1 MPSAIA
7 IDCEMV
13 LTSLRGTLHE
23 EVARVAFIDEDTK
36 ILLDEYIKPRGQ
48 VIDYRSS
55 ITGILPRHIECA
67 PTLSSLRDRMKSL
80 IKNKLIVGHSVR
92 RDLECLDIKFKE
104 NAIRDTSELPIFL
117 RRNGGSKKLRE
128 LAREHLDVDIQQG
141 THCPK
146 EDALCAMALFLLKWN
161 LPGPA
166 PRSVFALQNRH
177 RNRGCNLHHGERFS
191 DDGNG
196 GRQAIEFYE
205 ELISDESDEYYE
217 KMYEKREM
225 EQREMELNEAD
236 ILDELEERNEK
247 KYGPLYAPF
256 GFYMNENG
264 NYAQIDILK
273 MSFRPEYRA
282 MIDANLK
289 RMEMDWK
296 FRTGIYKNWGIK

>member
-23 EVARVAFIDEDTK
+23 EVARVAFIDEDKK

-166 PRSVFALQNRH
+166 PRSVFALQ
-177 RNRGCNLHHGERFS
+177 
-191 DDGNG
+191 
-196 GRQAIEFYE
+196 
-205 ELISDESDEYYE
+205 
-217 KMYEKREM
+217 
-225 EQREMELNEAD
+225 REMELFED
-236 ILDELEERNEK
+236 DMLDELEERNEK
-247 KYGPLYAPF
+247 KYGPLYAPV
-256 GFYMNENG
+256 GFYMNEDG
-264 NYAQIDILK
+264 NYAKIDILK

-296 FRTGIYKNWGIK
+296 FRTGIYENKIWNKY